1 MKFSFNQLKKFW
13 QEKDQVTWQ
22 QVKSYLEKHL
32 EVEVEEEV
40 PIDIPDS
47 WWLKEV
53 APANEK
59 NSRAEVH
66 LENGSVIPVYLPEEV
81 SHGSSSS
88 GTSICVLVDT
98 KTGTLLSRG
107 DLGPLQELLGFATVS
122 SNGSEAGSSKEA
134 GTSAGR
140 DDLSDV
146 VLLRN
151 APEGPL
157 KEVLELPDMLIKL
170 SVLPNRGD
178 LSHLFGLAREIA
190 CGMGLTLVVPT
201 FQHKLEKRNG
211 LVSIQT
217 DGCLVY
223 VGMLL
228 ENLKVEESPWWLKL
242 ELMRFGQRCINNVV
256 DLTNYF
262 LFNYGQP
269 MHAFDFDTLTDHR
282 IVVRQAKSGE
292 KLVLLNNEEVTLDE
306 DCMVIADAVKP
317 VGVAGVMGGRDAS
330 VSSQTKRVLLEVAAF
345 APSSVAMSSRK
356 LGVRTDASM
365 LYERGVAPFGQVD
378 MALLFADFVEQMGCA
393 QATALWFA
401 GEERRYRLVDY
412 NPQRIVKLSSVKD
425 QDLVDMISTKQ
436 WEVITEEGNNDGKKK
451 IRIPAYRWD
460 ITRTEDLVDELV
472 KFVGYDR
479 IPSLPLMDYIPF
491 REKESITKENKL
503 REASSLYFQEVF
515 MVSLISD
522 KDVQNISAHMGID
535 AKNVLAVDN
544 PVSREL
550 AYLRPNLLISLI
562 KAALLNQNRFHD
574 DVHLFEIGS
583 VFTRVSKDANSTE
596 VEERRHIAYLSKGL
610 YWENALDKDLWSY
623 REFKGALENIFER
636 CNLALEWEN
645 ALVPWAESQFSG
657 IIKYEGREVGQVGML
672 KPSLLKAYDL
682 KGPVF
687 AAELDLD
694 VLPLVTGREPVFPL
708 KFPQSW
714 RDLSVVMPV
723 EVPVSELA
731 KLFEG
736 EPLVKD
742 WKVVDLYRGEKLSP
756 GKKSVT
762 VRVWLGAED
771 HTVSSEEVD
780 QVVERVLGRLTEAGW
795 HLRT

>member
-81 SHGSSSS
+81 SHSSSSS

-98 KTGTLLSRG
+98 KSGTLLSRG

-122 SNGSEAGSSKEA
+122 SNGSEAGSPKEA

-228 ENLKVEESPWWLKL
+228 ENLRVEESPWWLKL

-282 IVVRQAKSGE
+282 IVVRQAKPGE

-365 LYERGVAPFGQVD
+365 LYERGVAPFGQVE

-451 IRIPAYRWD
+451 IRIPAYRW
-460 ITRTEDLVDELV
+460 
-472 KFVGYDR
+472 
-479 IPSLPLMDYIPF
+479 
-491 REKESITKENKL
+491 
-503 REASSLYFQEVF
+503 
-515 MVSLISD
+515 
-522 KDVQNISAHMGID
+522 
-535 AKNVLAVDN
+535 
-544 PVSREL
+544 
-550 AYLRPNLLISLI
+550 
-562 KAALLNQNRFHD
+562 
-574 DVHLFEIGS
+574 
-583 VFTRVSKDANSTE
+583 
-596 VEERRHIAYLSKGL
+596 
-610 YWENALDKDLWSY
+610 
-623 REFKGALENIFER
+623 
-636 CNLALEWEN
+636 
-645 ALVPWAESQFSG
+645 
-657 IIKYEGREVGQVGML
+657 
-672 KPSLLKAYDL
+672 
-682 KGPVF
+682 
-687 AAELDLD
+687 
-694 VLPLVTGREPVFPL
+694 
-708 KFPQSW
+708 
-714 RDLSVVMPV
+714 
-723 EVPVSELA
+723 
-731 KLFEG
+731 
-736 EPLVKD
+736 
-742 WKVVDLYRGEKLSP
+742 
-756 GKKSVT
+756 
-762 VRVWLGAED
+762 
-771 HTVSSEEVD
+771 
-780 QVVERVLGRLTEAGW
+780 
-795 HLRT
+795 